1 MSMIVARHARH
12 ASRSLQQGSFMLE
25 ALIAIL
31 IVALGILGTVGLY
44 ARSIQNVDD
53 AKFRGEAAL
62 LANTLVG
69 QMWVTDTKL
78 ANLTARFD
86 SGSGGAEYVEFAALV
101 AQRLPN
107 SAARPPTVTVTAGP
121 TPTSSNVL
129 ITIWWVNPGDKN
141 DPMLPPNTM
150 RQFDMNATVGSNTP

>member
-1 MSMIVARHARH
+1 MIA
-12 ASRSLQQGSFMLE
+12 ASRTLQARRSPQQGSFMLE

-69 QMWVTDTKL
+69 QMWVSDPRITALK
-78 ANLTARFD
+78 ANFD
-86 SGSGGAEYVEFAALV
+86 SGSGGPGYVEFAALV

-107 SAARPPTVTVTAGP
+107 STVPTVIVTQSVGP
-121 TPTSSNVL
+121 AATTSSSDVV
-129 ITIWWVNPGDKN
+129 ITIQWKHPGDLL
-141 DPMLPPNTM
+141 DVTPREFTL
-150 RQFDMNATVGSNTP
+150 NATIGSNLLCPC

>member
-1 MSMIVARHARH
+1 MIAAHPR
-12 ASRSLQQGSFMLE
+12 RSPQQGSFMLE

-62 LANTLVG
+62 LANTLLG
-69 QMWVTDTKL
+69 QMWVNDTKQ
-78 ANLTARFD
+78 ANLTAKFD
-86 SGSGGAEYVEFAALV
+86 SGSGGAEYVEFAAMV

-107 SAARPPTVTVTAGP
+107 SVPPTVTITAGP
-121 TPTSSNVL
+121 TPTSSTVQ
-129 ITIWWVNPGDKN
+129 ITVQWANPNDKN
-141 DPMLPPNTM
+141 DPLLIGTL
-150 RQFDMNATVGSNTP
+150 RRFDLWAIVGSNTP

>member
-1 MSMIVARHARH
+1 MIA
-12 ASRSLQQGSFMLE
+12 ASRTLQARRSPQQGSFMLE

-62 LANTLVG
+62 LATTLVG
-69 QMWVTDTKL
+69 QMWVNDTKL
-78 ANLTARFD
+78 ANLLAKFD
-86 SGSGGAEYVEFAALV
+86 SAGGGAEYVEFAAVV
-101 AQRLPN
+101 AQRMPN
-107 SAARPPTVTVTAGP
+107 SVPPTVTVTAGP

-129 ITIWWVNPGDKN
+129 ITIQWVNPSDKN
-141 DPMLPPNTM
+141 DPMLPPGTL
-150 RQFDMNATVGSNTP
+150 RQFDMNATIGSNTP

>member
-1 MSMIVARHARH
+1 MSMIVAHPSRHAR
-12 ASRSLQQGSFMLE
+12 RSPQRGSFMLE

-78 ANLTARFD
+78 ANLLARFD
-86 SGSGGAEYVEFAALV
+86 SGAGGAEYIEFAAIV

-107 SAARPPTVTVTAGP
+107 SVPPTVTVTAGP

-129 ITIWWVNPGDKN
+129 ITIQWVNPGDKN
-141 DPMLPPNTM
+141 DPMLPVGTL
-150 RQFDMNATVGSNTP
+150 RRFDLNATVGSNTP